1 MINHVVLFKLKS
13 FETEAQKI
21 EAKNKVI
28 GSLLALKDKISEIR
42 HIEVGGHHKLG
53 DGSFDIC
60 LISHFD
66 SFEGLKAYQVH
77 PEHLKV
83 VDIVR
88 ANASDRAVVDFQF

>member
-21 EAKNKVI
+21 EAKDKVI
-28 GSLLALKDKISEIR
+28 ESLLALKNKISEIR
-42 HIEVGGHHKLG
+42 HIEVGGHHQLE

-66 SFEGLKAYQVH
+66 SLEGLQAYQIH